1 MTVPSTPP
9 APLGT
14 ASRRSVLSA
23 AAAAGGAALIPAGF
37 VTLAA
42 SPAHADDLLLSTDFS
57 SGTTEGWT
65 GRGAATVAVTSEQP
79 LLDPCLKIEGRT
91 ATWNGAAID
100 ITAHI
105 EVGVRYRLKV
115 FLRLPEGETAA
126 DLRTSVQRDTAGASS
141 YDTVKWN
148 TAVTDTAWVE
158 FSGTYSISQAA
169 DRLQFYV
176 ESATSLTPI
185 LLDAFTLTRIAEP
198 EIEDLMPLKD
208 FLADDFPIGC
218 AVEPLEVV
226 GKPAELLAKHFAQ
239 VTTGNQMKPDAI
251 QPSEGV
257 FDFTGA
263 DQIVDFAE
271 ANGMKVWG
279 HTLLWHNQTPAWWF
293 LDVDGEPLQNTREHQ
308 RLILRRLETHVNALA
323 EHYGDRVWAWDVV
336 NEVVDPEESDGLRH
350 SRWYE
355 IFGGPKY
362 IEKAFKIAR
371 KAFPRKVKLFIND
384 YNTEFPD
391 KREAMYNLVQ
401 RLKCEGVP
409 VDGVGHQAHVDYRRP
424 VALLAES
431 IDLFKELRVLQAVTE
446 LDVSVSDDMYESL
459 PATPPERLIAQ
470 GRYYQELFAMLRE
483 RADDLESVTM
493 WGLYDAVS
501 WLRTCPVSRP
511 HEAPLFFDDRLQAKA
526 AYWGVVDPTKLEPM
540 PTEP

>member
-1 MTVPSTPP
+1 MHRQAPP
-9 APLGT
+9 APLGA

-23 AAAAGGAALIPAGF
+23 AAAVGGAALLPAGF

-57 SGTTEGWT
+57 SGTTEGWS
-65 GRGAATVAVTSEQP
+65 GRGDATVAVDPEQR
-79 LLDPCLKIEGRT
+79 LLVQGRT
-91 ATWNGAAID
+91 QTWNGASID

-105 EVGVRYRLKV
+105 EVGVRYQLKV
-115 FLRLPEGETAA
+115 FLRLPAGEAA
-126 DLRTSVQRDTAGASS
+126 AELRTSVQRDTAGASS

-148 TAVTDTAWVE
+148 TAVTDAAWVE

-176 ESATSLTPI
+176 ESASSLTPV

-198 EIEDLMPLKD
+198 EIQDLPPLKD
-208 FLADDFPIGC
+208 FLADDFRMGC

-251 QPSEGV
+251 QPTEGV
-257 FDFTGA
+257 FDFTRA
-263 DQIVDFAE
+263 DQIVAFAE
-271 ANGMKVWG
+271 ANGMKIWG

-293 LDVDGEPLQNTREHQ
+293 LDADGEPLRNTRDHQ
-308 RLILRRLETHVNALA
+308 RLILGRLEKHVQALA
-323 EHYGDRVWAWDVV
+323 AHYGDRVWAWDVV
-336 NEVVDPEESDGLRH
+336 NEVVDPEQPDGLRH

-401 RLKCEGVP
+401 QLKCEGVP
-409 VDGVGHQAHVDYRRP
+409 VDGVGHQAHVDYKRDP
-424 VALLAES
+424 ALLGET
-431 IDLFKELRVLQAVTE
+431 IDQFKRLRVLQAVTE
-446 LDVSVSDDMYESL
+446 LDVSVSDHMEESL
-459 PATPPERLIAQ
+459 PATLPERLIAQ
-470 GRYYQELFAMLRE
+470 GWYYKELFDVLRA

-501 WLRTCPVSRP
+501 WLRSWPVSRP

-526 AYWGVVDPTKLEPM
+526 AYWGVVDPSKLEPM
-540 PTEP
+540 PED

>member
-1 MTVPSTPP
+1 MPLPSSPA
-9 APLGT
+9 APLGV
-14 ASRRSVLSA
+14 ASRRSVLTA
-23 AAAAGGAALIPAGF
+23 AAAVGGAALIPAGA

-42 SPAHADDLLLSTDFS
+42 SPAHADDLLLTTDFS

-65 GRGAATVAVTSEQP
+65 GRGAATVAVDPEQR
-79 LLDPCLKIEGRT
+79 LLIQGRT

-100 ITAHI
+100 ITDYI
-105 EVGVRYRLKV
+105 EVGVRYQLKV
-115 FLRLPEGETAA
+115 LLRLPDGESAA
-126 DLRTSVQRDTAGASS
+126 ELRTSVQRDTAGASS

-148 TAVTDTAWVE
+148 TAVTDGAWVE

-176 ESATSLTPI
+176 ESASSLTPI

-198 EIEDLMPLKD
+198 EIQDLMPLKD
-208 FLADDFPIGC
+208 FLADDFTMGC

-239 VTTGNQMKPDAI
+239 ITTGNQMKPDAI
-251 QPSEGV
+251 QPTEGV
-257 FDFTGA
+257 FNFSGA
-263 DQIVDFAE
+263 DQIVAFAE
-271 ANGMKVWG
+271 AGGMKIWG

-293 LDVDGEPLQNTREHQ
+293 LDANGEPLQNTRAHQ
-308 RLILRRLETHVNALA
+308 RLILRRLETHVNAIA
-323 EHYGDRVWAWDVV
+323 AHCGGRVWAWDVV
-336 NEVVDPEESDGLRH
+336 NEVVDPEQPDGLRH

-355 IFGGPKY
+355 IFGGGRY
-362 IEKAFKIAR
+362 IEEAFKIAR
-371 KAFPRKVKLFIND
+371 RAFPRKVKLFIND

-391 KREAMYNLVQ
+391 KREALFNLVQ
-401 RLKCEGVP
+401 DLKCRRVP
-409 VDGVGHQAHVDYRRP
+409 IDGVGHQAHVDYRRP
-424 VALLAES
+424 VELLGES

-470 GRYYQELFAMLRE
+470 GWYYKELFEVLRA
-483 RADDLESVTM
+483 RAGDLESVTM

-501 WLRTCPVSRP
+501 WLRSWPVSRP

-526 AYWGVVDPTKLEPM
+526 AYWGVVDPSKLEPL
-540 PTEP
+540 PEA

>member
-1 MTVPSTPP
+1 MTAPSP
-9 APLGT
+9 APAALGT
-14 ASRRSVLSA
+14 ASRRSVLTA
-23 AAAAGGAALIPAGF
+23 AAAVGGAALVPAGF

-65 GRGAATVAVTSEQP
+65 GRGAATVAVDPEQR
-79 LLDPCLKIEGRT
+79 LLIQGRT
-91 ATWNGAAID
+91 ETWNGATID
-100 ITAHI
+100 ITEHI
-105 EVGVRYRLKV
+105 EVGVRYQLKV
-115 FLRLPEGETAA
+115 YLRLPDGEPAA

-141 YDTVKWN
+141 YDTVTWN
-148 TAVTDTAWVE
+148 TAVTDAAWVE
-158 FSGTYSISQAA
+158 FSGTYSIAQAA

-176 ESATSLTPI
+176 ESASSLTPI

-198 EIEDLMPLKD
+198 EIQDLMPLKD

-226 GKPAELLAKHFAQ
+226 GKPAELLAKHFSQ

-251 QPSEGV
+251 QPTEGV
-257 FDFTGA
+257 FDFTRA
-263 DQIVDFAE
+263 DQIVAFAE
-271 ANGMKVWG
+271 ANGMKIWG

-293 LDVDGEPLQNTREHQ
+293 LDANGEPLRNTREHQ
-308 RLILRRLETHVNALA
+308 RLILGRLEKHVQALA
-323 EHYGDRVWAWDVV
+323 AHYGDRVWAWDVV

-401 RLKCEGVP
+401 QLKCEGVP
-409 VDGVGHQAHVDYRRP
+409 VDGVGHQAHVDYKRDP
-424 VALLAES
+424 ALLGET
-431 IDLFKELRVLQAVTE
+431 IDLFKNLRVLQTITE

-470 GRYYQELFAMLRE
+470 GWYYKELFDVLRA

-501 WLRTCPVSRP
+501 WLRTWPVSRP

-526 AYWGVVDPTKLEPM
+526 AYWGVVDPTKLE
-540 PTEP
+540 TA